1 MKSVSKN
8 KFLTCFRPVDFD
20 TMLDESEDVNI
31 TYPSTNRRKHETQN
45 PASSLIQN
53 QVVDHPPK
61 QTLAKVI
68 KAVVFQTILNTR
80 AHKKKRY
87 SQNCFGSKRNYS
99 LHTRTSS
106 SSFKT
111 NIEEIKG
118 IESSLSS
125 SSSSPC
131 SPVSESKSLSKS
143 NECQLEKKQR
153 FQCLGIYMMILIS
166 LVVTIFCGK
175 FNVIILTLMFFC
187 CFSLWNTS
195 SNWLNFFDIG
205 CENTT
210 SLAKKK
216 KNG

>member
-53 QVVDHPPK
+53 QAVDHPPK

-68 KAVVFQTILNTR
+68 KAMVFQTILNTR

-106 SSFKT
+106 SSSFKT

-118 IESSLSS
+118 IESALSS

-131 SPVSESKSLSKS
+131 SPCLSDS
-143 NECQLEKKQR
+143 SICKKIKHTGDYLHETQR
-153 FQCLGIYMMILIS
+153 
-166 LVVTIFCGK
+166 
-175 FNVIILTLMFFC
+175 
-187 CFSLWNTS
+187 
-195 SNWLNFFDIG
+195 
-205 CENTT
+205 
-210 SLAKKK
+210 
-216 KNG
+216 